1 MQKVAAYALFANFE
15 NFHGAKSRFDN
26 VGDVVQGWLTGKGDF
41 RLSDEGQELVL
52 RDGRVAQF
60 ETSSY
65 VTGEG
70 CVNDWILVEPSNSA
84 LVRTRVS
91 SSVTASKVCVYIEIQ
106 AAGGAYQLGPM
117 RVDIRCPTIVRSLV
131 QGYRDWSVGDVPISA
146 EPYKFEGD
154 VGARELETVIWHPHR
169 NLPVVVVSSYES
181 AYLTKN
187 FPGDLA
193 SDLVGVAIVAT
204 VDADASWA
212 LTARRGKEWSC
223 FNGAVR
229 MYWPVSARND
239 RPEHNPLWLRDSL
252 LAQAGNPQDASA
264 KFRRQMRRQL
274 LGISAFAV
282 PEPVVMEKIRATHL
296 KSIVDA
302 ERAALRG
309 SSDWE
314 GLANSYAE
322 ANDKLNVE
330 AKELRDRV
338 RALEAELSNLQ
349 VALQWRPDEPP
360 EIVPELEM
368 PPATVEEAV
377 NAAKER
383 YSSTLVFGSD
393 LEVGVAGLAPNAGP
407 PEKVLAYLGHLSEM
421 TTLRRGTG
429 LGTAPIKWL
438 QGRGVD
444 CSGESETI
452 RNSPSEQRKR
462 TWNDGKKPRIFEQ
475 HLKPTEATHPDR
487 CVRIYFDYDE
497 NTKRCVVGWIGRH
510 P

>member
-15 NFHGAKSRFDN
+15 KSDDAKSRFDAVRN
-26 VGDVVQGWLTGKGDF
+26 VVQGWLTGKGDF
-41 RLSDEGQELVL
+41 RLTDEGQELVL
-52 RDGRVAQF
+52 RDGRVAKF
-60 ETSSY
+60 EMSSY
-65 VTGEG
+65 VAGEG
-70 CVNDWILVEPSNSA
+70 CVDDWILVEPSGSA
-84 LVRTRVS
+84 LVRTHVS
-91 SSVTASKVCVYIEIQ
+91 SSVTNTEVCVYIEIQ

-131 QGYRDWSVGDVPISA
+131 QGYGDWFVGDAPISA
-146 EPYKFEGD
+146 EPYKFAGEL
-154 VGARELETVIWHPHR
+154 GARELEAVIWHPHR
-169 NLPVVVVSSYES
+169 NLPVVVVSSYEG
-181 AYLTKN
+181 AYLTET
-187 FPGDLA
+187 FPADLA
-193 SDLVGVAIVAT
+193 SELVGVAIVAT
-204 VDADASWA
+204 ADADTSWA

-229 MYWPVSARND
+229 LYWPLSSRNE

-252 LAQAGNPQDASA
+252 LAQAANPQDASA
-264 KFRRQMRRQL
+264 RFRRQMRRQL

-282 PEPVVMEKIRATHL
+282 PEPVVMEVIRAAHL
-296 KSIVDA
+296 KTLADA

-314 GLANSYAE
+314 GLANSYAD
-322 ANDKLNVE
+322 ANDKLTVE

-338 RALEAELSNLQ
+338 RALEADLSNLQ
-349 VALQWRPDEPP
+349 VAMQWRPDAPP
-360 EIVPELEM
+360 EIAPELEI

-377 NAAKER
+377 SAAKER
-383 YSSTLVFGSD
+383 YSSTLIFGAD
-393 LEVGVAGLAPNAGP
+393 VDVGVADLAPNAGP

-421 TTLRRGTG
+421 TTLRRGAG

-438 QGRGVD
+438 QARGVD
-444 CSGESETI
+444 CSGESQTI
-452 RNSPSEQRKR
+452 RNSASEQRKR
-462 TWNDGKKPRIFEQ
+462 TWNDGQGSRAFEL

-497 NTKRCVVGWIGRH
+497 STQRCVVGWVGRH